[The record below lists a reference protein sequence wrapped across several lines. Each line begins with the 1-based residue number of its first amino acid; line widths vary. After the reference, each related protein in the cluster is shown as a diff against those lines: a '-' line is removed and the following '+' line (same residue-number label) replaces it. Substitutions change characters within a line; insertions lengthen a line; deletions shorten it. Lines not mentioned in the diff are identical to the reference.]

1 MDGWREGVEVLKSRL
16 EGRQEDEGGFF
27 FDFFQV

>member
-1 MDGWREGVEVLKSRL
+1 MDGWREGVEALKSHL
-16 EGRQEDEGGFF
+16 EGRQENKGGFF